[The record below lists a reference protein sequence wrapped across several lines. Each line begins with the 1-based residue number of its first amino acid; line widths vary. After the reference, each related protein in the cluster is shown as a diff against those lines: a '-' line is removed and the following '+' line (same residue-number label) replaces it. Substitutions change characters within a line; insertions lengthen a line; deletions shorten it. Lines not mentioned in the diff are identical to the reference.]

1 MNCITDIQKI
11 LFSCIFYVAV
21 LHKQCNYKLLLLT
34 LGYCY
39 YKYYKHCNYC
49 CCNMLFL
56 CYRYCCYYHCY
67 P

>member
-1 MNCITDIQKI
+1 M
-11 LFSCIFYVAV
+11 AV
-21 LHKQCNYKLLLLT
+21 LHKQCNYKLLLLI

-39 YKYYKHCNYC
+39 YKYYKYYSYC

-56 CYRYCCYYHCY
+56 CYRYCCCYHCY